1 MTDQETGT
9 RVLLVDDDE
18 VFCSVLG
25 RGLTRRGYSVEKAHD
40 AERALA
46 VARSHQ
52 PEHIVLDLK
61 LGDDSGLKLIQPML
75 ETVPET
81 RIIVLTGYA
90 SIPTAV
96 EAVKL
101 GAANYLPKPVDVNT
115 VVAAFSGEH
124 DEQEP
129 VAEPPTQPMSLK
141 RLEWEQIQRV
151 LAEHDGNISA
161 AARALGI
168 HRRTLQ
174 RKLGKRPVKR

>member
-1 MTDQETGT
+1 MTEKTSGT

-25 RGLTRRGYSVEKAHD
+25 RGLTRRGYRVEKAHD
-40 AERALA
+40 AEQALV
-46 VARSHQ
+46 VARDYQ
-52 PEHIVLDLK
+52 PEHVVLDLK
-61 LGDDSGLKLIQPML
+61 LGDDSGLKLIQPLL
-75 ETVPET
+75 EAVPEA

-101 GAANYLPKPVDVNT
+101 GAANYLPKPVDVDT
-115 VVAAFSGEH
+115 VVSAFSGQHE
-124 DEQEP
+124 EP
-129 VAEPPTQPMSLK
+129 VPTAEPPPQPMSLK